1 MREEFIL
8 LGKKIDLSSIVFLK
22 KLKTSRIAMD
32 GKWITITFPR
42 GKYGINRITS
52 LDKVVTTLYL
62 NPSITPGSYG
72 YRFDFVVKPEE
83 VSLPKRSSKRY

>member
-8 LGKKIDLSSIVFLK
+8 RGKEIGLSNIVFLK
-22 KLKTSRIAMD
+22 KSKKKEITMD
-32 GKWITITFPR
+32 KKRITITFPR
-42 GKYGINRITS
+42 GKYGICRITS

-62 NPSITPGSYG
+62 NPSTTPGSYG
-72 YRFDFVVKPEE
+72 YRFDLVVKPEE